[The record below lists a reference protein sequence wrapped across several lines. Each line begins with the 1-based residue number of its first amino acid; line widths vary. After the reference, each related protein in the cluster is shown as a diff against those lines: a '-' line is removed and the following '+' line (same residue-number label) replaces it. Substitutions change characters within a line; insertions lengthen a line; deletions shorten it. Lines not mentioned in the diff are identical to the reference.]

1 MKNFWTTALGA
12 FVGTLVAFI
21 LFTFISI
28 ILTFISFIG
37 LFATLGEESTPTKL
51 SEKSVLCIDLSRP
64 ILEKNN
70 ISNQVAELWGET
82 EKPYIMADLIKSIE
96 NAADNK
102 NIEGIYLKCTGSS
115 NNGVAT
121 NYAVRKVL
129 NQFKESGKWIY
140 SYADNYTQSDYY
152 LASVSD
158 SLFINPEGS
167 LDLHGITSSIPHF
180 KKLLD
185 KIGVEMQIFKVGTF
199 KSAVEPF
206 ILTESSDANRFQT
219 QTYIDSMWKNISLGI
234 SGSRNISVDSLNNA
248 VNSVMITKPVSYLAE
263 NKLIDGTC
271 YKFNF
276 EKKLKETLDIEE
288 DADINFVSPEDLNK
302 VSTSKESKNKI
313 AVLYAIG
320 DINSQSKEGIV
331 ADDIVENIL
340 EIAKDDD
347 IRGLVMRVNSG
358 GGSAYDS
365 EQIWAALETY
375 KETGKPF
382 AVSMGDYA
390 ASGGYYISCGADKI
404 FAEPTTLTGSI
415 GIFGMIP
422 NTSKLRS
429 TLGINISSVSTNQ
442 NAAFSIDGALSP
454 IQKIEFQ
461 KMVERGYELFTTR
474 CADGRNMPME
484 ELKAIAEGRVWD
496 GESAKELGLVDEL
509 GSLNDAVKWVASE
522 LEIDDYSVKT
532 LPTKKDLFDELI
544 SSYLSSATV
553 NILLDDNMKN
563 LYNYKSEM
571 DKILNLDKI
580 QAVTYINVEL

>member
-12 FVGTLVAFI
+12 FVGTLVAFFV
-21 LFTFISI
+21 FTFISI
-28 ILTFISFIG
+28 IFTIISFIG
-37 LFATLGEESTPTKL
+37 LFASLDEETSKTKL
-51 SEKSVLCIDLSRP
+51 TEKTVLCIDLSRP
-64 ILEKNN
+64 ILEKSN
-70 ISNQVAELWGET
+70 IRNQVAELWGEM

-96 NAADNK
+96 NAAENK

-115 NNGVAT
+115 NGVAT
-121 NYAVRKVL
+121 NFAFRKVL
-129 NQFKESGKWIY
+129 NKFKESGKWIY

-206 ILTESSDANRFQT
+206 ILTESSEANKFQS
-219 QTYIDSMWKNISLGI
+219 QTYINNMWKNISLGI
-234 SGSRNISVDSLNNA
+234 CGSRNISQDSLNNA
-248 VNSVMITKPVSYLAE
+248 VDNVLITKPTSYLID
-263 NKLIDGTC
+263 NKLVDGTC

-276 EKKLKETLDIEE
+276 ENKLKAKLEISSGNN
-288 DADINFVSPEDLNK
+288 INFVSPDDLNK
-302 VSTSKESKNKI
+302 LSTTKNSQNKI

-331 ADDIVENIL
+331 ADEMVENIL
-340 EIAKDDD
+340 KIAKDDD
-347 IRGLVMRVNSG
+347 VRGLVMRVNSG
-358 GGSAYDS
+358 GGSAFDS
-365 EQIWAALETY
+365 EQIWAALETF

-382 AVSMGDYA
+382 AVSMGDFA

-422 NTSKLRS
+422 NASKLRS
-429 TLGINISSVSTNQ
+429 TLGINISTVSTNK
-442 NAAFSIDGALSP
+442 NASFAIDGALSP

-461 KMVERGYELFTTR
+461 KMVNRGYELFTTR
-474 CADGRNMPME
+474 CADGRNMPIE
-484 ELKAIAEGRVWD
+484 ELKSVAEGRVWD
-496 GESAKELGLVDEL
+496 GESALKLGLVDEL

-522 LEIDDYSVKT
+522 LEIDNYSVKSF
-532 LPTKKDLFDELI
+532 PAKKDLLNELI
-544 SSYLSSATV
+544 SNYLTTATI
-553 NILLDDNMKN
+553 NILFDDNLKY
-563 LYNYKSEM
+563 LYNYKSEVET
-571 DKILNLDKI
+571 ILNQDRI
-580 QAVTYINVEL
+580 QAVTYLNVGL